1 MKDKETQIKLIEKD
15 LRAGRV
21 VSTWQ
26 AIEDHNITR
35 ATARLW
41 DLKERGLNI
50 DKKRV
55 EKNGKRYTEYRLQR

>member
-1 MKDKETQIKLIEKD
+1 MKTKEAQIKIIEKD

-26 AIEDHNITR
+26 AIRDHKITR

-41 DLKERGLNI
+41 DLKERGLSI
-50 DKKRV
+50 DKKKV
-55 EKNGKRYTEYRLQR
+55 EKNGKRYTEYRLQK